1 MNTDPA
7 SPAPS
12 LIKGLSS
19 DAFSSLFQAI
29 GGLRNRRALV
39 AMLGCLVAGVLLVG
53 LLTLVLGSIGGFLLA
68 GLVFLVAAGTGVNAA
83 GLLLMDQAKG
93 VPSRGLVD
101 ALVYGLMCIPKVI
114 ALALMLFG
122 VALLVFLALALLFV
136 VCKIPGLGPLLF
148 VVVFPLSVVVA
159 GLTLTGLFVC
169 LLLALPAVW
178 EGAGIMRAIAQTLA
192 VVRSRLVETLLLL
205 FVVGFLSI
213 VVGLLVFGV
222 LGWGLLPSLGM
233 SASILGAGGMGLDSV
248 MGMASGMGDLGRGG
262 GGGGGAAYAIAGGL
276 GGGLLWA
283 VAATLI
289 SQVYLLGLNLVY
301 LRVTE
306 GLDVGSTEQAL
317 TQGFDQAR
325 RHAADLSQRA
335 KEAGER
341 AREQARQRVA
351 AAAPVA
357 APAAGADPLAPAAIP
372 VSTGCPS
379 CHAAVTADDA
389 FCGVCGYKLK

>member
-1 MNTDPA
+1 MTTHPA
-7 SPAPS
+7 NPSP
-12 LIKGLSS
+12 IKGLSS

-39 AMLGCLVAGVLLVG
+39 AMLGCLVAAGLLVG
-53 LLTLVLGSIGGFLLA
+53 LLTVVLGASIGGFVLA
-68 GLVFLVAAGTGVNAA
+68 GLVFIVATGAGVNAA

-122 VALLVFLALALLFV
+122 VALLVFLALALLFF

-169 LLLALPAVW
+169 LLLSLPAVW

-205 FVVGFLSI
+205 FVVGFLSV
-213 VVGLLVFGV
+213 VVGFMVFGV
-222 LGWGLLPSLGM
+222 LVSGLLPSIGM
-233 SASILGAGGMGLDSV
+233 SASILGAGGIGMESV
-248 MGMASGMGDLGRGG
+248 MGMASGMGDLAGG
-262 GGGGGAAYAIAGGL
+262 GGYAIAGGL
-276 GGGLLWA
+276 GTGLLWA
-283 VAATLI
+283 VAVTLV

-317 TQGFDQAR
+317 TQGLDQAR

-335 KEAGER
+335 KEAADR

-351 AAAPVA
+351 AT
-357 APAAGADPLAPAAIP
+357 APAVAPPAAADSMAQPAIP
-372 VSTGCPS
+372 AGTACPG
-379 CHAAVTADDA
+379 CHAPVTADDA

>member
-1 MNTDPA
+1 MTTHPA
-7 SPAPS
+7 NPSP
-12 LIKGLSS
+12 IKGLSS

-39 AMLGCLVAGVLLVG
+39 AMLGCLVVAVLLVG
-53 LLTLVLGSIGGFLLA
+53 LLTVVLGGSIGGFVLA
-68 GLVFLVAAGTGVNAA
+68 GLVFVVATGAGVNAA

-122 VALLVFLALALLFV
+122 VALLVFLALALLFF

-148 VVVFPLSVVVA
+148 VVVFPLSVLVA

-205 FVVGFLSI
+205 FVVGFLAV
-213 VVGLLVFGV
+213 VVGFMVFGV
-222 LGWGLLPSLGM
+222 LVSGLLPSIGM
-233 SASILGAGGMGLDSV
+233 SASILGAGGIGMESV
-248 MGMASGMGDLGRGG
+248 MGMASGMGDLAGG
-262 GGGGGAAYAIAGGL
+262 GGYAIAGGL
-276 GGGLLWA
+276 GTGLLWA
-283 VAATLI
+283 VAVTLV

-317 TQGFDQAR
+317 TQGLDQAR

-335 KEAGER
+335 KEAADR

-351 AAAPVA
+351 AT
-357 APAAGADPLAPAAIP
+357 APAVAPPAAADSMAQP
-372 VSTGCPS
+372 AFPAGTACPG
-379 CHAAVTADDA
+379 CHAPVTADDA

>member
-1 MNTDPA
+1 MTTYPTNP
-7 SPAPS
+7 SP
-12 LIKGLSS
+12 IKGLSS

-39 AMLGCLVAGVLLVG
+39 AMLGCLVAAGLLVG
-53 LLTLVLGSIGGFLLA
+53 LLTVVLGGSIGGFMLA
-68 GLVFLVAAGTGVNAA
+68 GLVFVVATGAGVNAA

-122 VALLVFLALALLFV
+122 VALLVFLALALLFF

-148 VVVFPLSVVVA
+148 VVVFPLSVVIA

-205 FVVGFLSI
+205 FVVGFLAV
-213 VVGLLVFGV
+213 VVGFMVFGV
-222 LGWGLLPSLGM
+222 LVSGLLPSIGM
-233 SASILGAGGMGLDSV
+233 SASILGAGGIGMESVMGMG
-248 MGMASGMGDLGRGG
+248 MGMASGMGELGRGG
-262 GGGGGAAYAIAGGL
+262 GYAIAGGL
-276 GGGLLWA
+276 GTGLLWA
-283 VAATLI
+283 VAVTLV

-335 KEAGER
+335 KEAADR

-351 AAAPVA
+351 ATAPAVGPPAAVESIAQPANPAGTACPGCHAPVT
-357 APAAGADPLAPAAIP
+357 AG
-372 VSTGCPS
+372 
-379 CHAAVTADDA
+379 DA

>member
-1 MNTDPA
+1 MNAQTA
-7 SPAPS
+7 SPG

-39 AMLGCLVAGVLLVG
+39 AMLGCLVAAVLLVG
-53 LLTLVLGSIGGFLLA
+53 LLTLVLGGSIGGFLLA
-68 GLVFLVAAGTGVNAA
+68 GLLFLVAAGTGVNAA
-83 GLLLMDQAKG
+83 GLLLMDQAKS
-93 VPSRGLVD
+93 VPSRSLVD

-136 VCKIPGLGPLLF
+136 VCKIPGIGPLLF
-148 VVVFPLSVVVA
+148 VVVFPLSAVIA

-178 EGAGIMRAIAQTLA
+178 EGAGTKRAIAQTLA

-205 FVVGFLSI
+205 FIVGFLAIVVGFM
-213 VVGLLVFGV
+213 VFGV
-222 LGWGLLPSLGM
+222 LLSGLLPSIGM
-233 SASILGAGGMGLDSV
+233 SAAFLGAGGMGMESLI
-248 MGMASGMGDLGRGG
+248 GMAYGMGD
-262 GGGGGAAYAIAGGL
+262 GGGGAGYAVAGGV
-276 GGGLLWA
+276 GTGVLWA
-283 VAATLI
+283 VAVTLV

-306 GLDVGSTEQAL
+306 GLDVGATEQAL
-317 TQGFDQAR
+317 TQSFDQAR

-335 KEAGER
+335 KEAAER

-351 AAAPVA
+351 TA
-357 APAAGADPLAPAAIP
+357 APAVGPAAAAESIAQAAIP
-372 VSTGCPS
+372 ASTGCPS
-379 CHAAVTADDA
+379 CHAPVTADDA
-389 FCGVCGYKLK
+389 FCGVCGYKLR

>member
-1 MNTDPA
+1 MTTHPVNP
-7 SPAPS
+7 SP
-12 LIKGLSS
+12 IKGLSS

-39 AMLGCLVAGVLLVG
+39 AMLGCLVVAVFLVG
-53 LLTLVLGSIGGFLLA
+53 LLTVALGGSIGGFVLA
-68 GLVFLVAAGTGVNAA
+68 GLVFVVATGAGVNAA

-122 VALLVFLALALLFV
+122 VALLVFLALALLFF

-148 VVVFPLSVVVA
+148 VVVFPLSVLVA

-205 FVVGFLSI
+205 FIVGFLAVVVGFM
-213 VVGLLVFGV
+213 VFGV
-222 LGWGLLPSLGM
+222 LVSGLLPSIGM
-233 SASILGAGGMGLDSV
+233 SASILGAGVGGMGLGSV
-248 MGMASGMGDLGRGG
+248 MGMASGMGDLASGSG
-262 GGGGGAAYAIAGGL
+262 YAIAGGL
-276 GGGLLWA
+276 GTGLLWA
-283 VAATLI
+283 LSATLVG
-289 SQVYLLGLNLVY
+289 QVYLLGLCLVY

-317 TQGFDQAR
+317 TQGLDQAR

-335 KEAGER
+335 REAADR
-341 AREQARQRVA
+341 AREQARQRSA
-351 AAAPVA
+351 AT
-357 APAAGADPLAPAAIP
+357 APASGQPLAADSPPRAAIP
-372 VSTGCPS
+372 AAVPCPG
-379 CHAAVTADDA
+379 CHAPVTADDA
-389 FCGVCGYKLK
+389 FCGVCGHPLR

>member
-1 MNTDPA
+1 MTTYPTNP
-7 SPAPS
+7 SP
-12 LIKGLSS
+12 IKGLSS

-39 AMLGCLVAGVLLVG
+39 AMLGCLVAAGLLVG
-53 LLTLVLGSIGGFLLA
+53 LLTVVLGASIGGFVLA
-68 GLVFLVAAGTGVNAA
+68 GLVFVVATGAGVNAA

-122 VALLVFLALALLFV
+122 VALLVFMALALLFF

-148 VVVFPLSVVVA
+148 VVVFPLSVVIA

-205 FVVGFLSI
+205 FVVGFLAV
-213 VVGLLVFGV
+213 VVGFMVFGV
-222 LGWGLLPSLGM
+222 LVSGLLPSIGM
-233 SASILGAGGMGLDSV
+233 SASILGAGGIGMESV
-248 MGMASGMGDLGRGG
+248 MGMASGMGELGRGG
-262 GGGGGAAYAIAGGL
+262 GYAIAGGL
-276 GGGLLWA
+276 GTGLLWA
-283 VAATLI
+283 VAVTLV

-335 KEAGER
+335 KEAADR

-351 AAAPVA
+351 ATAPAVAPPAAVESMTQPAIPAGTACPGCHAPVT
-357 APAAGADPLAPAAIP
+357 AG
-372 VSTGCPS
+372 
-379 CHAAVTADDA
+379 DA